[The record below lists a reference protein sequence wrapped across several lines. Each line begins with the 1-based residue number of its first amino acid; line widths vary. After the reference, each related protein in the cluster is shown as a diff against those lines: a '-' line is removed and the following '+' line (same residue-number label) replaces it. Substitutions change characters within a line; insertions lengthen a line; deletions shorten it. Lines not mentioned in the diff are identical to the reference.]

1 MNKILNYILNKLL
14 GVRNRYKNV
23 LEADSSTRF
32 LPNFGIHC
40 NRVTNQQQFKIQIGK
55 NCLLGSQIILETPEA
70 RVTIGDR
77 VYMGNSSIIAKTSV
91 LLGNDILVA
100 WGVTFYDHDSH
111 SLNADDRDQDI
122 GQTYEDYLNEK
133 GNYLKNKNWS
143 NVNSKPIVICDHAWV
158 GAEAMILKGVTI
170 GEGAIVGARSV
181 VTRDVPPY
189 TVVAG
194 NPARVVKN
202 LKEEKG
208 IIK

>member
-14 GVRNRYKNV
+14 GVRNRYKQV
-23 LEADSSTRF
+23 LEADATARF
-32 LPNFGIHC
+32 LPNFGIHK
-40 NRVTNQQQFKIQIGK
+40 NRVSNVQEHKVLIGS

-70 RVTIGDR
+70 RVIIGDR

-91 LLGNDILVA
+91 TFGNDILVA

-111 SLNADDRDQDI
+111 SLDAADRDDDI
-122 GQTYEDYLNEK
+122 KRTYEDYNNEG

-143 NVNSKPIVICDHAWV
+143 NVRSKPIVICDHAWV
-158 GAEAMILKGVTI
+158 GAEAMVLKGVTI

-181 VTRDVPPY
+181 VTKDVPPY

-202 LKEEKG
+202 LKAE
-208 IIK
+208 